1 MYLVHEHAVDVQTVQ
16 RVLIGSQRL
25 ESTIVEIRLNGA
37 REHPGTFQQRRR
49 LLHHTL
55 CFQPDDFSL
64 VALCRYR
71 VDLRTRFSV
80 RLLHIISDNGSQ
92 QRFTVF
98 LAYNEYRPLIPPYS
112 LIVHEAE
119 NGGEHSFFPQ
129 LKLHEM
135 AAELALGMPAE
146 VLRKFE
152 DMIAALR

>member
-1 MYLVHEHAVDVQTVQ
+1 MDVQAVQ

-64 VALCRYR
+64 VALGRHR
-71 VDLRTRFSV
+71 VDLRARLSV

-98 LAYNEYRPLIPPYS
+98 LADYKHRPLIPPNPF
-112 LIVHEAE
+112 IVHKSE

-129 LKLHEM
+129 LQLHEL

-152 DMIAALR
+152 DMVAALR